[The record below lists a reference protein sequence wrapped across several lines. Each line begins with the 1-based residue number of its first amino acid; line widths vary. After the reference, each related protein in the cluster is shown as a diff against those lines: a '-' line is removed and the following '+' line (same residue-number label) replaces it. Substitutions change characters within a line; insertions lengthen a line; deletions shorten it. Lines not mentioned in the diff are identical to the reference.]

1 MGIAEGK
8 SKPIEHTRDRARAS
22 ALTKSHQRAHT
33 SDMDWA
39 RLKWLAFAGAVI
51 VASIGVV
58 WYARS
63 PGVASYQA
71 STLLTIPAAL
81 MVLGWLHQRLPMWF
95 QWTAASA
102 ICLVGPAGYLIVG
115 GDQWWNWG
123 QLTPMPLLLLALFRD
138 NDDEDAD
145 GANPVVG
152 DSAGWG
158 PP

>member
-1 MGIAEGK
+1 
-8 SKPIEHTRDRARAS
+8 
-22 ALTKSHQRAHT
+22 
-33 SDMDWA
+33 MDSE
-39 RLKWLAFAGAVI
+39 RLKWLTFFGALILAALGVI
-51 VASIGVV
+51 

-63 PGVASYQA
+63 PGVGSYQA
-71 STLLTIPAAL
+71 SSLLTIPAVM
-81 MVLGWLHQRLPMWF
+81 MVLVWLHQRLPMWL

-123 QLTPMPLLLLALFRD
+123 QLTPMPLLLLALFRGD
-138 NDDEDAD
+138 DDED
-145 GANPVVG
+145 GGYPVVG